1 MKKNIIASAIS
12 ASLFIM
18 TCQAFAAA
26 PERGDITLEGVE
38 NRKWEDPITISES
51 LNTLEQHIIPKI
63 NQADTKASV
72 AETKAEANTQALA
85 TLQTS
90 LGGLNGVFANLSNAF
105 SATGEDGSG
114 PSSLETFLG
123 LPSVKRLIDRVD
135 DDMVDAKADINGL
148 RTAVRAADTK
158 ASTADNK
165 ADTNAEALTTLQ
177 TSLGGLNGV
186 FANLSGAFSAT
197 GEDGSGPSSLEEFLK
212 LPAVKEQLASVN
224 TATTEA
230 KAEIDTLK
238 TALQATDTKASTA
251 DNKADTNAEALTTLQ
266 TNLSGLNGV
275 FANLS
280 GAFSA
285 TGEDGSGP
293 SSLEEFLK
301 LPAVKEQLASV
312 NTATTETKA
321 EIGALKTA
329 LQAAFIDSA
338 ADDGAVTPSAFTT
351 YINDLKQAIDEGNTA
366 NLQRLVTQLQRDF
379 TLTPSEEG
387 TPANSGLSRVLQ
399 GVHDAGQEATDAKLQ
414 VTQAASDGKIQA
426 LANAINARLDTID
439 PSEGSPLDQ
448 RVTTLESEL
457 SQGLKSYTETIANAE
472 AKVQA
477 ERTLNA
483 AIGYTDLRQE
493 LTQAWQDT
501 AQRQINDLYR
511 EVDNNRK
518 ELRQT
523 AAKTAALSGLFQ
535 PYGIGNVNVTA
546 AMGGYKDEQAAAVG
560 VGYRVNETFAAKAG
574 IAFGS
579 GSAAYNV
586 GVNLEF

>member
-1 MKKNIIASAIS
+1 M
-12 ASLFIM
+12 
-18 TCQAFAAA
+18 
-26 PERGDITLEGVE
+26 
-38 NRKWEDPITISES
+38 
-51 LNTLEQHIIPKI
+51 
-63 NQADTKASV
+63 
-72 AETKAEANTQALA
+72 
-85 TLQTS
+85 
-90 LGGLNGVFANLSNAF
+90 
-105 SATGEDGSG
+105 
-114 PSSLETFLG
+114 
-123 LPSVKRLIDRVD
+123 
-135 DDMVDAKADINGL
+135 
-148 RTAVRAADTK
+148 
-158 ASTADNK
+158 
-165 ADTNAEALTTLQ
+165 
-177 TSLGGLNGV
+177 
-186 FANLSGAFSAT
+186 
-197 GEDGSGPSSLEEFLK
+197 
-212 LPAVKEQLASVN
+212 
-224 TATTEA
+224 
-230 KAEIDTLK
+230 
-238 TALQATDTKASTA
+238 
-251 DNKADTNAEALTTLQ
+251 
-266 TNLSGLNGV
+266 NGV

>member
-38 NRKWEDPITISES
+38 
-51 LNTLEQHIIPKI
+51 
-63 NQADTKASV
+63 
-72 AETKAEANTQALA
+72 
-85 TLQTS
+85 
-90 LGGLNGVFANLSNAF
+90 
-105 SATGEDGSG
+105 
-114 PSSLETFLG
+114 
-123 LPSVKRLIDRVD
+123 
-135 DDMVDAKADINGL
+135 
-148 RTAVRAADTK
+148 
-158 ASTADNK
+158 
-165 ADTNAEALTTLQ
+165 
-177 TSLGGLNGV
+177 
-186 FANLSGAFSAT
+186 
-197 GEDGSGPSSLEEFLK
+197 
-212 LPAVKEQLASVN
+212 
-224 TATTEA
+224 
-230 KAEIDTLK
+230 
-238 TALQATDTKASTA
+238 
-251 DNKADTNAEALTTLQ
+251 
-266 TNLSGLNGV
+266 
-275 FANLS
+275 
-280 GAFSA
+280 
-285 TGEDGSGP
+285 
-293 SSLEEFLK
+293 
-301 LPAVKEQLASV
+301 
-312 NTATTETKA
+312 
-321 EIGALKTA
+321 
-329 LQAAFIDSA
+329 
-338 ADDGAVTPSAFTT
+338 
-351 YINDLKQAIDEGNTA
+351 
-366 NLQRLVTQLQRDF
+366 
-379 TLTPSEEG
+379 
-387 TPANSGLSRVLQ
+387 
-399 GVHDAGQEATDAKLQ
+399 
-414 VTQAASDGKIQA
+414 
-426 LANAINARLDTID
+426 NARLDTID